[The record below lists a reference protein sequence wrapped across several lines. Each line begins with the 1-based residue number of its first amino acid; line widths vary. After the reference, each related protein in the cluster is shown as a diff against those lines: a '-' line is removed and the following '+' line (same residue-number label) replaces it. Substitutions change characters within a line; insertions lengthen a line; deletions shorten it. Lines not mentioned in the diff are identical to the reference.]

1 MAHPTGESESHAP
14 RLNFDRRLKLEFHG
28 SSVTSDAGLLAYREL
43 DDALGLIEIAG
54 QHLADTRTGKNGRH
68 ALIGMLRQ
76 SVFGRLAGYEDVNDA
91 DRLGRDPAMRWIVGG
106 RAATKQ
112 AASTSQMGRF
122 ETDWLAN
129 DENFTVLADLSGHWI
144 DRVHG
149 RRPPRGIVLDMDS
162 SVSPTYG
169 DQEGTAYNGHFACT
183 CYHPLFVFNQFGDL
197 ERCALRPGNVHSA
210 DGWQDVLEPVVAR
223 YRGKFK
229 RCYFRADAAFANPE
243 VYEFLEAE
251 GYNYAIR
258 LPANQILQQRIAYL
272 LKRPVGRPP
281 NHVQRFHASF
291 SYQAKSWSKSRRVVA
306 KVEWHPGELYPTV
319 GFIVTNLS
327 RPAKRIVVFYNQ
339 RGTAE
344 QWIKE
349 GKNAIKWT
357 RLSCCSFAAN
367 AVRLQLHALAYNLA
381 NFMRT
386 LALPEAVKQW
396 SLTSL
401 REKLVKI
408 GAKVVRHGR
417 YVIFQ
422 MAEVAVPRE
431 LFQEILRLIAQ
442 LRAPPAPA

>member
-1 MAHPTGESESHAP
+1 MAHPTGESESNAP

-28 SSVTSDAGLLAYREL
+28 SDITSDAGLLAYREL
-43 DDALGLIEIAG
+43 DDAVGLMEIAG

-68 ALIGMLRQ
+68 VLIGMLRQ

-122 ETDWLAN
+122 ETEWLAN
-129 DENFTVLADLSGHWI
+129 DENLVALADLSGRWI
-144 DRVHG
+144 DRVYS
-149 RRPPRGIVLDMDS
+149 RRPPKGIVLDMDS

-210 DGWQDVLEPVVAR
+210 DGWRPTLEPVVAR
-223 YRGKFK
+223 YRD
-229 RCYFRADAAFANPE
+229 RDLRRYFRADAAFANPE

-251 GYNYAIR
+251 GYKYGIR
-258 LPANQILQQRIAYL
+258 LPANQILQQRIGYL

-281 NHVQRFHASF
+281 IEVRRYYANF
-291 SYQAKSWSKSRRVVA
+291 SYQAQSWKRPRRVVA

-319 GFIVTNLS
+319 GFIVTNMT
-327 RPAKRIVVFYNQ
+327 RPAERVVAFYNQ

-401 REKLVKI
+401 KEKLVKI

-431 LFQEILRLIAQ
+431 LFQEILRLIDG
-442 LRAPPAPA
+442 LRPGPVPA